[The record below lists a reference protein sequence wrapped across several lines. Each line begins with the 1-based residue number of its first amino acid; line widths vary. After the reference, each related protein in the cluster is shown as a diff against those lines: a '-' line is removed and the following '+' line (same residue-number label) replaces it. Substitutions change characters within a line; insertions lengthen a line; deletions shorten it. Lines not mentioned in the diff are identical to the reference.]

1 MPASTKKAFTLI
13 ELLVVIAIIAILAA
27 ILFPVFA
34 KVREKAR
41 TISCLSNTKQ
51 LGLAF
56 TQYSQ
61 DNDEKNPNGVNWYYP
76 GGNGWAGQLFPYVKS
91 EKLYFCPDDTGT
103 QGATYTS
110 YAYNSNNTA
119 PTGAT
124 VDSYSIAKYNAPAK
138 TVLLFEVQG
147 NSFGSANIANNA
159 TIDDSDRSGT
169 GGYSAA
175 GWGAS
180 DGSTT
185 VYALNGAGAY
195 NAPVTLKMATG
206 YMRND
211 SVGDQAR
218 ISAPT
223 GRHTDG
229 ANYLMADDHAKWF
242 RGNAVSAGVTNP
254 NAADCNT
261 TAEADGNG
269 IPLAAG
275 TECGDSTIAA
285 TFSL

>member
-1 MPASTKKAFTLI
+1 MAASTKKAFTLI

-41 TISCLSNTKQ
+41 TISCLSNMKQ
-51 LGLAF
+51 MGLAF
-56 TQYSQ
+56 TQYNQ
-61 DNDEKNPNGVNWYYP
+61 DNDEKNPNGINNFYP
-76 GGNGWAGQLFPYVKS
+76 GGNGWAGQLYPYVKS
-91 EKLYFCPDDTGT
+91 EKVYFCPDETST
-103 QGATYTS
+103 QGSSYTS

-119 PTGAT
+119 PTGST
-124 VDSYSIAKYNAPAK
+124 VDSYPIAKYNSPAK
-138 TVLLFEVQG
+138 TVLLFEVNG

-159 TIDDSDRSGT
+159 TIDDQDRASGG

-175 GWGAS
+175 GWGVGG
-180 DGSTT
+180 GSAN
-185 VYALNGAGAY
+185 VVNGAGAFLTPI
-195 NAPVTLKMATG
+195 ALKVATG
-206 YMRND
+206 YMRNTTAA
-211 SVGDQAR
+211 DQAR
-218 ISAPT
+218 YTGST

-229 ANYLMADDHAKWF
+229 SNFLMADDHAKWF

-254 NAADCNT
+254 NVADCNT